1 MGNFACII
9 SYIYYPVWIYLP
21 FYQDKLIDDI
31 FSSPYQFNSIK
42 RIGSALRG
50 GLRGRNPSYTYD
62 KTKRV
67 IEELSMNINN
77 ASNIIDADDVTVSL
91 ISEILHEQL
100 LFSIILRDLHSLGGG
115 GKISEVLSLTGLAVY
130 MLW

>member
-1 MGNFACII
+1 MII
-9 SYIYYPVWIYLP
+9 WQPVDGKFCMHYIIYYPVWIYFP

-67 IEELSMNINN
+67 IEELSMNVNN

-115 GKISEVLSLTGLAVY
+115 RFLKY
-130 MLW
+130 CP

>member
-9 SYIYYPVWIYLP
+9 SYIYYPVWIYFP

-67 IEELSMNINN
+67 IEELSMNVNN

-115 GKISEVLSLTGLAVY
+115 RFLKY
-130 MLW
+130 CP